1 MIGPYKDYLF
11 FYYLQVNYTIYKKS
25 QCQSAGGRAP
35 AAARLHSLKVKFN
48 QSFLHI
54 TRKHLQKV
62 MRARV
67 GGSGR
72 PARDE
77 MEHITH
83 HTVKCWSAR
92 ARAARPAP
100 ATRHP
105 HPAPG
110 GARQGLLTKNEIS
123 IVSLN

>member
-54 TRKHLQKV
+54 TRKHLQNLV
-62 MRARV
+62 RARF
-67 GGSGR
+67 GRRLWRGLPEARASGNEQPHR
-72 PARDE
+72 E
-77 MEHITH
+77 MLF
-83 HTVKCWSAR
+83 AR
-92 ARAARPAP
+92 ARAATPAS
-100 ATRHP
+100 R

-110 GARQGLLTKNEIS
+110 GARQGPPN
-123 IVSLN
+123 

>member
-54 TRKHLQKV
+54 TRKHLQNL
-62 MRARV
+62 MRTRFRHSLLPTVACRLSTVKDRQAWPNSARQ
-67 GGSGR
+67 GNG
-72 PARDE
+72 
-77 MEHITH
+77 TH
-83 HTVKCWSAR
+83 HTVKCQLAR
-92 ARAARPAP
+92 ARAAP
-100 ATRHP
+100 ATPSPRP
-105 HPAPG
+105 RRRA
-110 GARQGLLTKNEIS
+110 ARPS
-123 IVSLN
+123 